1 MIQNWLNVQ
10 FRYKFKLTLQLFN
23 IDRMFE
29 FQAKIP
35 VVKDLK
41 IKVMDYDRVSSDDL
55 IGETVIDLENRLLSL
70 GHAIGG
76 LPMTYSM

>member
-1 MIQNWLNVQ
+1 MTHNWLNVQ
-10 FRYKFKLTLQLFN
+10 FRHKFKLILQLFN

-55 IGETVIDLENRLLSL
+55 IGETVVDLENRLLSL

>member
-10 FRYKFKLTLQLFN
+10 FRYKFKLILQLFN
-23 IDRMFE
+23 IGRMFE